1 MQSSPMSIQTEE
13 KSTWWQATAKSLLF
27 KLLANMQDGY
37 LTLQEK
43 DQTYHFGNAG
53 SRLVA
58 HVVVHDIGV
67 YSKIMTGG
75 SIAAGECYFNGL
87 WDSPDVTAVIRV
99 MVRNAA
105 LIDTLDH
112 RFSALSQLGQRFWH
126 WANRNS
132 PSGSKKNIVAHYDLG
147 NDFYR
152 LFLDPTMMYSS
163 GVFNTAETS
172 LHEAQLQ
179 KLDDICQ
186 HLQLKPGEAVIE
198 IGTGWGGFALYA
210 AKHYGVNVT
219 TTTIS
224 EEQHAYAEAQIKAQG
239 LQDQITL
246 LKEDYRHL
254 QGKYDKLVSIE
265 MIEAVGHRFLP
276 TFFQTCNQ
284 LLKPTGKMLI
294 QAITIADQRYDRYR
308 KQADFIQRYIFPGG
322 FLPSVEV
329 MNKQIARHTD
339 LKVVGLSDIG
349 LDYAVTLKHWSE
361 RLKAVR
367 RELPGLGLDQQ
378 FYRMWQFYFHYCEG
392 GFRERLISTVHL
404 VAEKP
409 RYEDVEHAA
418 VLDH

>member
-367 RELPGLGLDQQ
+367 CELPGLGLDQQ

>member
-349 LDYAVTLKHWSE
+349 LDYAVTLKHWSD

>member
-392 GFRERLISTVHL
+392 GFRERLISAVHL